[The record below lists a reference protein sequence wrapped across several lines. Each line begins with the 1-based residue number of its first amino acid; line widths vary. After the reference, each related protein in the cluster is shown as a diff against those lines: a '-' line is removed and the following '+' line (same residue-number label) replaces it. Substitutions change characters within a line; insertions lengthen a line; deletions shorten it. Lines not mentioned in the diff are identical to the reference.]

1 MPSDTFHHL
10 FGRQAQSY
18 AKFRPGYPQELF
30 DFLVSKVSSRHQA
43 WDCGTGSGQAATALS
58 AYFDSVIATDVNS
71 SQIEMA
77 ERKPNIDYRVLPAE
91 ATDIPDASIDLVTS
105 ANAVHWFDVSAFFK
119 EVQRVLKPGGVV
131 AVWCYN
137 SVRVDGPAQAVL
149 SEFTAGLKQYWP
161 SPIELVTNNYKTL
174 TFPFEEIAAPDLC
187 MKVEWTAQQLV
198 GYVST
203 WSAVQ
208 RCIDNTGIDPTV
220 KFRGDL
226 EPHFPQHDQLC
237 TVRFPL
243 PMRVGRLLKG
253 KD

>member
-30 DFLVSKVSSRHQA
+30 DFLLSHVPTRHQA

-58 AYFDSVIATDVNS
+58 VYFDAVIATDVNA

-91 ATDIPDASIDLVTS
+91 TTDIRAGSIDLVTS
-105 ANAVHWFDVSAFFK
+105 ANAVHWFDVPAFFK

-137 SVRVDGPAQAVL
+137 SVRTLEPAQAVL

-161 SPIELVTNNYKTL
+161 APIELVTNSYKTL
-174 TFPFEEIAAPDLC
+174 PFPFEEIAAPE
-187 MKVEWTAQQLV
+187 MSMQVEWSVDQLV

-208 RCIDNTGIDPTV
+208 RCMDNTGIDPTV
-220 KFRGDL
+220 KFRKDL
-226 EPHFPQHDQLC
+226 EPLFPESNQVCELK
-237 TVRFPL
+237 FPL
-243 PMRVGRLLKG
+243 PMRVGRQR
-253 KD
+253 